1 MFGVNSDYAD
11 VLPSGALFPTESSQL
26 IFTVLSAVLSK
37 VIVCQHMN
45 ACVLVFHYYNKM
57 PEMING

>member
-1 MFGVNSDYAD
+1 MFGVNSDYVD
-11 VLPSGALFPTESSQL
+11 VLASGALCPPESSQL
-26 IFTVLSAVLSK
+26 IFTVLSK
-37 VIVCQHMN
+37 VIVCQHVD